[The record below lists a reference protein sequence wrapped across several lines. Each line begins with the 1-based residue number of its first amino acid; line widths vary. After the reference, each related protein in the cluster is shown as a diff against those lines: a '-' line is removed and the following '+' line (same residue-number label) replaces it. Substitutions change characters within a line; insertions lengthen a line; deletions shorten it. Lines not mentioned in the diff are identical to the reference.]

1 MMKKRILR
9 GFRMWQR
16 NVDVFKSHY
25 MASIIGNIGEPIL
38 YLFGFGAGLGALVKN
53 AGGVSYMEFIAP
65 GMMAAAAMNAAA
77 FECTFGAYTR
87 MAEQKVYEGILA
99 TPLSVEDIVL
109 GEILWGATKGLMS
122 SLIMLVILMLFGLFD
137 KYAEIPL
144 IALNMAALGL
154 AISSLTMCVTAI
166 SSSYETFNYYFTM
179 FLTPMMLFTGIY
191 FPTEQLPKW
200 FSSAFLLFPTA
211 HAVNI
216 NRYLF
221 HGGSAS
227 MPILG
232 AVFMGVFI
240 PFGIWLST
248 RMVKKRLIPAP

>member
-1 MMKKRILR
+1 MRKRIVR

-25 MASIIGNIGEPIL
+25 MASIVGNIGEPVL
-38 YLFGFGAGLGALVKN
+38 YLFGFGAGLGALVKQ

-99 TPLSVEDIVL
+99 TPMAVEDIVL

-122 SLIMLVILMLFGLFD
+122 SLIMLAILVLFGLFD
-137 KYAEIPL
+137 KFAEIPL
-144 IALNMAALGL
+144 IIVNMAALGV
-154 AISSLTMCVTAI
+154 AISALTLCVTAV
-166 SSSYETFNYYFTM
+166 SGSYETFNYFFTM

-191 FPTEQLPKW
+191 FPADRFPSW
-200 FSSAFLLFPTA
+200 FSSLFLFFPTV

-221 HGGSAS
+221 HGGSVT
-227 MPILG
+227 MPLLG
-232 AVFMGVFI
+232 AAFMVFFI
-240 PFGIWLST
+240 PFGVWLST
-248 RMVKKRLIPAP
+248 RMIKKRLIPAP